1 MEEKSKTSKKRVHY
15 MKFTKGGFIMR
26 RQWSEMNRN
35 KCAKIYDAKHSF
47 LALCSNYL
55 SNYILFKKQL
65 KCQPGGLIIF
75 LTQQKVRN
83 ALRIISSF

>member
-55 SNYILFKKQL
+55 SNYILFKKTIKMSARRPDYIL
-65 KCQPGGLIIF
+65 N
-75 LTQQKVRN
+75 T
-83 ALRIISSF
+83 AES

>member
-1 MEEKSKTSKKRVHY
+1 

-26 RQWSEMNRN
+26 QQWSEMNRN

-55 SNYILFKKQL
+55 SNYILFKK
-65 KCQPGGLIIF
+65 KIKKSARRPDIIF

-83 ALRIISSF
+83 ALRIISSI